1 MYTEQMKK
9 AVREIRP
16 PKDFEIG
23 IVDYGKFLTIQ
34 FYESHWR
41 HLGDPERL
49 RCIKY
54 MNAVK
59 NTLEL
64 MGASVTLDPI
74 LDIKYNDDRKIE

>member
-1 MYTEQMKK
+1 VYTEQMKR
-9 AVREIRP
+9 AVAQIKV
-16 PKDFEIG
+16 PKDFEIA
-23 IVDYGKFLTIQ
+23 IVDYDKFLTIQ

-41 HLGDPERL
+41 HLSDPERL

-64 MGASVTLDPI
+64 LGARVTLDPI
-74 LDIKYNDDRKIE
+74 LDIKYNDDRKI